1 MAGDFFSVGVCE
13 GEALSSFA
21 GDQLLSFTATA
32 VWRGIHPRSGE
43 FQKGEDGRGLA
54 ASASGLS

>member
-1 MAGDFFSVGVCE
+1 MGVSE
-13 GEALSSFA
+13 GETLSSFG

-54 ASASGLS
+54 AFASGLS